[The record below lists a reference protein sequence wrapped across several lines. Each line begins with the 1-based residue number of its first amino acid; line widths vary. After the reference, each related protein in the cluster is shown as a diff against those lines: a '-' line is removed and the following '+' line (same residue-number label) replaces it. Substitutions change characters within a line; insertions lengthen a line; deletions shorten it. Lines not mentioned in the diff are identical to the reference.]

1 MKYHYTPTAMVKIIN
16 KNTDSNMYWQICE
29 AIGTYK
35 HWW

>member
-16 KNTDSNMYWQICE
+16 KKIDNNKYWQICE
-29 AIGTYK
+29 ENEAYT